1 MWPIVRRFGLL
12 ALGVVAAWLVTVLV
26 LNLTVFSAGGH
37 VLSYLRAMESGGY
50 AIAASKAGLAK
61 APRVLPVDTAKLSE
75 PTILGTRSLSSGELV
90 VEASYQLD
98 NASHTTVFIV
108 EEDEPVLWFFDT
120 WRFTQTPL
128 SSLRFAVIGDHR
140 VSVNEVELDT
150 LAMGVPPT
158 EKVLVPGV
166 YESTWVTPWVEA
178 TPQRSVLSD
187 IGDTT
192 SLRLQIRPSLALID
206 TAVDA
211 VESFLN
217 DCVAQAVL
225 QPVGCPFGV
234 SIDDRVIGTPQW
246 QIIDYPVVE
255 LTLGADRATWSMSA
269 QGGVAEVTIE
279 VQSLFDGT
287 LSTSVE
293 TLDFDV
299 YGIVRGTT
307 VDEPVL
313 NLF

>member
-1 MWPIVRRFGLL
+1 
-12 ALGVVAAWLVTVLV
+12 
-26 LNLTVFSAGGH
+26 
-37 VLSYLRAMESGGY
+37 
-50 AIAASKAGLAK
+50 
-61 APRVLPVDTAKLSE
+61 
-75 PTILGTRSLSSGELV
+75 
-90 VEASYQLD
+90 
-98 NASHTTVFIV
+98 
-108 EEDEPVLWFFDT
+108 
-120 WRFTQTPL
+120 
-128 SSLRFAVIGDHR
+128 
-140 VSVNEVELDT
+140 
-150 LAMGVPPT
+150 
-158 EKVLVPGV
+158 
-166 YESTWVTPWVEA
+166 VEA

-206 TAVDA
+206 TTVDA

-246 QIIDYPVVE
+246 QILDYPVVE
-255 LTLGADRATWSMSA
+255 LTLGADRAAWSMSA